1 MRWYPDV
8 ILTEIL
14 KKKTT
19 KKTKTKQKRM
29 DTIRQE
35 I

>member
-8 ILTEIL
+8 ILTEI

-19 KKTKTKQKRM
+19 KKTKQNKNEGTQ
-29 DTIRQE
+29 
-35 I
+35 

>member
-14 KKKTT
+14 KKKKQP
-19 KKTKTKQKRM
+19 KKPKQNKNEW
-29 DTIRQE
+29 TQ
-35 I
+35 